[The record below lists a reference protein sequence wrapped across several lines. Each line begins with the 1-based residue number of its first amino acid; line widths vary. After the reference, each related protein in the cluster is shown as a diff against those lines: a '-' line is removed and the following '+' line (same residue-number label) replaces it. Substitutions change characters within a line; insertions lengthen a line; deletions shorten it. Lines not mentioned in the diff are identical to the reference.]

1 MKKSISQILAF
12 VCTVALLM
20 SNIPIS
26 VVAETNSNK
35 EHTAD
40 SMAFSSALS
49 RSDSQEKEPE
59 IVCEMVEKRSE
70 YSKSFRCSDG
80 TYIAA
85 QYMIPVHYK
94 DKYNQWQDF
103 DNTLTLDNADVP
115 GDSQEYSNRKGPI
128 SVNLAKKAKR
138 NNMFRL

>member
-40 SMAFSSALS
+40 SMHCL
-49 RSDSQEKEPE
+49 
-59 IVCEMVEKRSE
+59 
-70 YSKSFRCSDG
+70 
-80 TYIAA
+80 
-85 QYMIPVHYK
+85 
-94 DKYNQWQDF
+94 
-103 DNTLTLDNADVP
+103 
-115 GDSQEYSNRKGPI
+115 
-128 SVNLAKKAKR
+128 
-138 NNMFRL
+138 